1 MSELIAK
8 PVIKNKFWVV
18 EESGNKIA
26 TIQARDDGGYAYVHD
41 EQREYFPSVKNL
53 KQKYNIK
60 FGSSEKNKKE
70 NCKSVYGFPIIGR
83 AYNQVWDVQRRLP
96 IYSKTPKSKS
106 LFCAGYYLIQLN
118 REWTEHFCPKN
129 ITLARYQYLGPFKT
143 KDEIHDILKETQCK
157 SSV

>member
-41 EQREYFPSVKNL
+41 EQREYFASVKNL

-60 FGSSEKNKKE
+60 FGSLNRPKKE
-70 NCKSVYGFPIIGR
+70 NIKTVYGYPINGK

-96 IYSKTPKSKS
+96 IYSKTVKSKS
-106 LFCAGYYLIQLN
+106 LFCAGYYLVKLN
-118 REWTEHFCPKN
+118 SAWTETFCPKN
-129 ITLARYQYLGPFKT
+129 ITLGRYEYAGPFKT
-143 KDEIHDILKETQCK
+143 KHEMLSTLKDLQCK
-157 SSV
+157 N

>member
-18 EESGNKIA
+18 EDSGQKIA

-41 EQREYFPSVKNL
+41 ELREYFPSVKNL

-60 FGSSEKNKKE
+60 FGSANKIKKD
-70 NCKSVYGFPIIGR
+70 NSKSVYEYPVSGQ
-83 AYNQVWDVQRRLP
+83 AYNQVWDVQRKLP

-118 REWTEHFCPKN
+118 DSWEENFCPKN
-129 ITLARYQYLGPFKT
+129 ITVARYRYIGPFKT
-143 KDEIHDILKETQCK
+143 KEEMQRAQKEIKCK
-157 SSV
+157 N